1 MVEINITPNKILVT
15 GASGFI
21 GRALST
27 ELFRL
32 GCDVL
37 GTARNSVVHSS
48 SQLYAPLAVGEI
60 GRTTNWLNVLCGVDS
75 VVHLAARVHV
85 MRDTAIDP
93 MDAFRQVNVIGTL
106 NLARQ
111 AAVSGVRR
119 FIYLSSIKVNGEAT
133 EFSHSNLFPNGKRSC
148 FREDGDIAPQ
158 DGYALSKWEAEQGL
172 WQIAQETGM
181 EIVIIR
187 PPLVYGPGVKANFH
201 TMMQWLYKG
210 LPLPLGAI
218 QNKRSLIALD
228 NLVDLIITC
237 LDHPAAANQVF
248 LAGDGEDIATPE
260 LLRRLGLALG
270 RPARLLRIPVSLLKA
285 SATLLGRRDIAQRL
299 CESLQ
304 VDITKARN
312 VLGWNPPISVDEGL
326 RRTAQSFLAAIT
338 K

>member
-1 MVEINITPNKILVT
+1 VVEINITPNKILVT
-15 GASGFI
+15 GASGFV

-32 GCDVL
+32 GCDVRA
-37 GTARNSVVHSS
+37 TARNSVVHSS
-48 SQLYAPLAVGEI
+48 SLLYAPLAVGEI
-60 GRTTNWLNVLCGVDS
+60 GRTTNWLNALCGVDS

-148 FREDGDIAPQ
+148 FCEDGDISPQ

-172 WQIAQETGM
+172 WKIAQETSM

-201 TMMQWLYKG
+201 TMMKWLCKG

-228 NLVDLIITC
+228 NLVNLIITC

-248 LAGDGEDIATPE
+248 LAGDGEDLSTPE

-270 RPARLLRIPVSLLKA
+270 RPARLLPVPVSLLKA
-285 SATLLGRRDIAQRL
+285 GAALLGRGDIAQRL
-299 CESLQ
+299 CGSLQ
-304 VDITKARN
+304 VDISKARN
-312 VLGWNPPISVDEGL
+312 ALGWNPPISVDEGL
-326 RRTAQSFLAAIT
+326 RRTAQGFLAAVT